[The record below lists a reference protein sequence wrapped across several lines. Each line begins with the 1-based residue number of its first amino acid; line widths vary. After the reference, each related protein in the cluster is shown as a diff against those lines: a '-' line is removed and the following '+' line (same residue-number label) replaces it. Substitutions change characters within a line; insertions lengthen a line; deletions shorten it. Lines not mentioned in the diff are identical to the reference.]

1 MLKYIF
7 FFINYVRKILIK
19 KKKNWTE
26 KNNKLKGNYCFYVVK
41 KIKIKYKC
49 KVEVFSKI

>member
-7 FFINYVRKILIK
+7 FFINYVRKILIL
-19 KKKNWTE
+19 KKNWTE

>member
-7 FFINYVRKILIK
+7 LLINHARKILIK
-19 KKKNWTE
+19 KKKDWTE
-26 KNNKLKGNYCFYVVK
+26 KNNKSKGNHCLYVVK

-49 KVEVFSKI
+49 KAEVPSKI